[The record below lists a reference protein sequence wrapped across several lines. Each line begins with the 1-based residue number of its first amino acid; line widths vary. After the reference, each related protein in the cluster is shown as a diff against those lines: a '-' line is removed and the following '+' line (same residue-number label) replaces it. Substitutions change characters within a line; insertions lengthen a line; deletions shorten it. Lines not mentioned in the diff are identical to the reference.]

1 MTTLIILGTGFLIMF
16 VGSGARF
23 AFGLTLKPMAE
34 EFALGRGMLGTT
46 VAIYFAI
53 TAVFMFLTG
62 RMIDRY
68 DPRAILAWGLVISAL
83 GIGLIAW
90 ANAPWQLVVLYGIV
104 FGVGNGIASITP
116 VSIMVTRLYPQR
128 AGAANGLIS
137 AGMSA
142 GQLFMIAV
150 MAFVL
155 VGIGWRSIYVWLA
168 VAHLVLL
175 PLLLWIPAGAGG
187 SAPLASPGAAAT
199 ARPST
204 DLSLSEA
211 IRTRRFWLL
220 LAVYSICGFDDFFVS
235 THLVAFAQDRG
246 IDTLLAGNLLALVG
260 LMALAGVVLSGVWSD
275 RYGLLVPMFA
285 CFLLRIAS
293 FMLIMTNQSQLAV
306 LVFTIVFGITF
317 LMTAPLTV
325 ISVRNAFGHRHLGTI
340 SGFVIMLHH
349 ACGGVG
355 AWLGGAIFDAY
366 GSYDRAFAL
375 MLLSSVV
382 AIILTMAL
390 RRENIETER
399 RPA

>member
-175 PLLLWIPAGAGG
+175 PLLLLIPAGAGG
-187 SAPLASPGAAAT
+187 SAPVAAPGAAST

-293 FMLIMTNQSQLAV
+293 FMLILTNQSQLAV

-382 AIILTMAL
+382 AIMLTMAL